1 MYARAGAMGHLK
13 NESLEVRATAV
24 LDLIQPFLTDLD
36 RQLLSIEDASEK
48 AAVVLGLMAR
58 LNLSR

>member
-1 MYARAGAMGHLK
+1 MGHLK

-24 LDLIQPFLTDLD
+24 LDLILPFLTDLD